1 MWPLRRNRF
10 SFFDPGPLIDGDLQL
25 IEPESRF
32 IDEVLSS
39 CRHPRTL
46 IESPDLSRVT
56 RPGLLHFLDTA
67 PRGHHPG
74 ESKRD
79 KIPSYHFWMRLTG
92 PEHELSIG
100 GGIGLRIGDT
110 ENLRKYVGHLG
121 YNVYP
126 AERGQHLAERS
137 CRLLLPLAKRHGL
150 KTIWITAN
158 PENHASRRTCER
170 LGATL
175 VDIVPVPEEHELFA
189 RGEVAKCRYRIDI

>member
-1 MWPLRRNRF
+1 
-10 SFFDPGPLIDGDLQL
+10 
-25 IEPESRF
+25 
-32 IDEVLSS
+32 
-39 CRHPRTL
+39 
-46 IESPDLSRVT
+46 
-56 RPGLLHFLDTA
+56 
-67 PRGHHPG
+67 
-74 ESKRD
+74 
-79 KIPSYHFWMRLTG
+79 MRLTG